1 MFSIFTIGYFDWSM
15 NPIRYESEINTN
27 ISTFVE
33 FTPGYNFTLCFI
45 RVLNSSL
52 YSLYYIPYIHILI
65 SDI

>member
-1 MFSIFTIGYFDWSM
+1 M